1 MMESCAVDDAF
12 VMHFNVPYDNIELYV
27 SYVRQ
32 VELDFSAMVDGLLS
46 EYGMSYLK
54 VN

>member
-27 SYVRQ
+27 SFVRQ
-32 VELDFSAMVDGLLS
+32 VEQEFSATVDGLLS

-54 VN
+54 VR